1 MLKVAVVIP
10 THKEELNPLEQI
22 SLVQCRKVLGHY
34 PIIFALPEGKNFS
47 FLEPDDKAVYFPQQ
61 CFQSIRAY
69 NVLMMSP
76 FFYEAFKDFEY
87 ILIYELDAFVFYDAL
102 ENFCK
107 LGYDYIGA
115 PWPLMYRRHWRKMIS
130 CVGNS
135 GFSLRNVKAHYNL
148 LTEHPDLI
156 AAWHEKNFPEDIFF
170 SHCGKRADCDF
181 KVAPIDVA
189 YKLSAEFNPA
199 RVVKKNG
206 NKLPFGCHAWHNHN
220 PEFYVE
226 LFPQLGYDLR
236 PVQNLLDFSK
246 RDLNNWL
253 THAAMQRLI
262 RRIERGQSILR
273 CLPTKRF
280 ASVRVIRHPF
290 AMMILA
296 RLFIEDSSLSDKIF
310 LYTPDEQ
317 DILLHDL
324 SPQKL
329 PHLLITMGGGYDLN
343 LIAAVEQKGFA
354 YGKRV
359 VSFHR
364 EYLNRCE
371 ELLHK
376 LGK

>member
-10 THKEELNPLEQI
+10 THKEELNPLEKI
-22 SLVQCRKVLGHY
+22 SLAQCRKVLGRY

-47 FLEPDDKAVYFPQQ
+47 FLEPNDKVVYFPPQ
-61 CFQSIRAY
+61 CFQSIKAY

-102 ENFCK
+102 ENFCS

-115 PWPLMYRRHWRKMIS
+115 PWPLMYLSPWRKIIS

-135 GFSLRNVKAHYNL
+135 GFCLRNVKAHYNL
-148 LTEHPDLI
+148 LIKHPDLI
-156 AAWHEKNFPEDIFF
+156 THCIEKNFPEDVFF
-170 SHCGKRADCDF
+170 SYCGKRSDCEF
-181 KVAPIDVA
+181 NVAPIDVA
-189 YKLSAEFNPA
+189 YKFSAEFNPA

-206 NKLPFGCHAWHNHN
+206 NKLPFGCHAWHKHS
-220 PEFYVE
+220 PEIYTKVFQ
-226 LFPQLGYDLR
+226 QLGYDLQ
-236 PVQNLLDFSK
+236 PLKNLMIDGDSG
-246 RDLNNWL
+246 LNNWL
-253 THAAMQRLI
+253 INAAMQRLT
-262 RRIERGQSILR
+262 RRLNRGQSIMR
-273 CLPTKRF
+273 YLPTKNF

-290 AMMILA
+290 AMMILT
-296 RLFIEDSSLSDKIF
+296 RLLMEDSSLSDKIF

-329 PHLLITMGGGYDLN
+329 PHLLITGSLTVDAS
-343 LIAAVEQKGFA
+343 LIAAVEKKGFA

-364 EYLNRCE
+364 EYLNRCA
-371 ELLHK
+371 ELFRK